1 MFELHDINS
10 LLNNLLEVVDLGFM
24 AMPTII
30 FLSAALVLFGAGFRK
45 TWLSFTGIF
54 VIFTYYFLL
63 KITEIA

>member
-30 FLSAALVLFGAGFRK
+30 FLSVALVLFGVGFRK
-45 TWLSFTGIF
+45 NWLSFTGIF
-54 VIFTYYFLL
+54 VIFTYYLL
-63 KITEIA
+63 LEVASYT

>member
-1 MFELHDINS
+1 
-10 LLNNLLEVVDLGFM
+10 LEVVDLGFM

-30 FLSAALVLFGAGFRK
+30 FLSAALVLFGVGFRK
-45 TWLSFTGIF
+45 TWLSFIGIF